1 MIQVLPCRKC
11 TALSRKGI
19 SLTSEHDEFV
29 GLPVPEQ
36 EIASYLLII
45 DNRVIS
51 RIEFGKRIF

>member
-11 TALSRKGI
+11 MALSRKGI

-29 GLPVPEQ
+29 GLPVP
-36 EIASYLLII
+36 

-51 RIEFGKRIF
+51 RIEFGKRTF